1 MHKVHLQP
9 KKKRLYKPLPIS
21 SEPWE
26 SVSILL
32 EWNGMDII
40 LVVFDQFSKLAK
52 MVPIKMVATTFNLTK
67 FLFDIWVKHD
77 GMPQFIISNKNA
89 KFLVGF

>member
-1 MHKVHLQP
+1 M
-9 KKKRLYKPLPIS
+9 S
-21 SEPWE
+21 SELWE

-40 LVVFDQFSKLAK
+40 LVVVSKLAK
-52 MVPIKMVATTFNLTK
+52 MVPTKTIATTFNLTK
-67 FLFDIWVKHD
+67 FLFNIWVKHH
-77 GMPQFIISNKNA
+77 GMLQFIISNKNA